1 MTRILVTNDDGIHS
15 PGIHMLA
22 EALSELGE
30 VHIVCPDRER
40 SAVSHSFTMHSPLR
54 IRKVRDR
61 VVILD
66 GTPTDCVMFA
76 ILGYFEGKPDLVVSG
91 INNGPNLGDDV
102 IYSGTVAAAH
112 EGKIMGIPSFALS
125 LNCRFS
131 DDSDPAARRLDTA
144 GRFALYLARH
154 VLTHGLPP
162 STFLNVNVPNLPWD
176 QLRGVRVTKLG
187 QRVYNDS
194 IIWRKDPHGKDY
206 FWIGGEEPSWV
217 PESGTDFEALE
228 RNLVSITPLGQSL
241 THFTTMHDLG
251 DIDFGTLGRSH
262 VPVGADAESD
272 HEMAKKYL
280 DAARRNRKPDA

>member
-15 PGIHMLA
+15 PGIHLLA
-22 EALSELGE
+22 ETLSALGE

-54 IRKVRDR
+54 VRKVRER
-61 VVILD
+61 VMILD

-131 DDSDPAARRLDTA
+131 DDGDPAARYLETA
-144 GRFALYLARH
+144 GRFALHLSRHILA
-154 VLTHGLPP
+154 HGLPP
-162 STFLNVNVPNLPWD
+162 STFLNVNVPNVPWEH
-176 QLRGVRVTKLG
+176 LRGVAVTKLG
-187 QRVYNDS
+187 QRLYNDS

-217 PESGTDFEALE
+217 REPGTDFAALE
-228 RNLVSITPLGQSL
+228 QNLVSITPLGQSL
-241 THFTTMHDLG
+241 THFTTMHHLSG
-251 DIDFGTLGRSH
+251 IDFASLGLSQ
-262 VPVGADAESD
+262 VSPGADSESD

-280 DAARRNRKPDA
+280 DGARRNRKGEA